1 MAKLATNSVMVV
13 VYRLGALGWSD
24 MESPDFSISN
34 LGAETV
40 SLGSLKDRI
49 RRQTLRSLNAG

>member
-1 MAKLATNSVMVV
+1 MVV
-13 VYRLGALGWSD
+13 VYRLGALRWSD

-40 SLGSLKDRI
+40 SLGSLTDKI
-49 RRQTLRSLNAG
+49 RRQTLTSLNAG